1 MKKQSHLIF
10 SLVFILLSNLVLGI
24 NGMTV
29 ADAGEISTL
38 KSVDGKIVIE
48 NPGSAVSD
56 GKYIYY
62 AYQGDGKR
70 MDIIKLDLK
79 TLKSKSIAKKTGNS
93 YTNLSIKGNYIYAAL
108 DKANGYGVG
117 NEEPYIY
124 RISKDGKHKEKL
136 AVGESPVIA
145 GNKIYYYS
153 GEIVKFENELEK
165 NTGLNDF
172 KSNGYISSMDLDGK
186 NKKQVVKINS
196 KSNKWRKLFKSGD
209 KVYYENDKNQICDLS
224 GKVIKNNQ
232 LVNTG
237 EMHFW
242 GFGAHDT
249 YDVKTKLK
257 YHKVD
262 KFGADKL
269 QVGTYKSGKWRYKT
283 LAGYYMILNVSVFD
297 KYMMAKVLDS
307 VTEEKQLCKIYLL
320 DKKGKK
326 VKELHSWAP
335 AE

>member
-1 MKKQSHLIF
+1 MKKHSYLIF
-10 SLVFILLSNLVLGI
+10 SLILILLSNVILNI
-24 NGMTV
+24 NCTTLAKAKG
-29 ADAGEISTL
+29 SSQL
-38 KSVDGKIVIE
+38 KSVDNKVILE
-48 NPGSAVSD
+48 NPGSVVSD

-79 TLKSKSIAKKTGNS
+79 TLKSKSIAKKVGNS
-93 YTNLSIKGNYIYAAL
+93 YSNLSIKGNYIYAVL

-124 RISKDGKHKEKL
+124 RISKDGKHKKKL
-136 AVGESPVIA
+136 AVGESPVIV

-165 NTGLNDF
+165 DTGLNDF
-172 KSNGYISSMDLDGK
+172 KSDGYISSMDLDGS
-186 NKKQVVKINS
+186 NKKKIVEISS
-196 KSNKWRKLFKSGD
+196 KMNKWRKLYKSSD
-209 KVYYENDKNQICDLS
+209 EVYYENDKNQICNLS
-224 GKVIKNNQ
+224 GKVIKSSQ
-232 LVNTG
+232 FINTG

-242 GFGAHDT
+242 GFGSQDT
-249 YDVKTKLK
+249 YEIKTKLK

-269 QVGTYKSGKWRYKT
+269 QVGSYKSGKWKYKT
-283 LAGYYMILNVSVFD
+283 IANYYMLQNLSVFD
-297 KYMMAKVLDS
+297 NYMMVKVLES
-307 VTEEKQLCKIYLL
+307 ETEERQLCKVYLL
-320 DKKGKK
+320 DKKGNKL
-326 VKELHSWAP
+326 KELHSWSP